1 MAKSCRTYFGSIAVI
16 KRVFDHQSLEH
27 LDGNLTNLSGL
38 LKCTTHLPEQQ
49 SHQEVVSTEVIS
61 QQVVQLEICSRHL
74 LAGQGK
80 SKKDAMYRWSQCK
93 LWVFSYPGT
102 SVFSLSKKAWADLK
116 VHSARGCRPPAG
128 TQTWIHIRSIRTIR
142 ECTF

>member
-80 SKKDAMYRWSQCK
+80 SKKRCNVQMKSVQIVGFFLPWNLCILPFQKGMGRFK
-93 LWVFSYPGT
+93 GT
-102 SVFSLSKKAWADLK
+102 
-116 VHSARGCRPPAG
+116 
-128 TQTWIHIRSIRTIR
+128 
-142 ECTF
+142 